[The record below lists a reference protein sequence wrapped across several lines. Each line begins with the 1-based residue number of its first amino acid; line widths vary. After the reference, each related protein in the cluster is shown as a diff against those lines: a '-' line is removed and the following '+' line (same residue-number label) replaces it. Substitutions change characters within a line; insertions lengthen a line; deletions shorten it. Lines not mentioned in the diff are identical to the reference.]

1 MESFSF
7 SELDRKLANLIRV
20 GTVKEADYKK
30 ARVRIQIGKIL
41 TDWLPWVTSRAGQD
55 RNWSAPSVG
64 EQVVLL
70 SPSGEMAQGVVIP
83 AIYQNK
89 HPAPSDKET
98 DVAFVF
104 QDGSK
109 AIYDKKEH
117 HLSIFLIT
125 EGKLTLNVGESSLEM
140 TKDGIK
146 LKAKR
151 IDLNE

>member
-20 GTVKEADYKK
+20 GTVKESDYKK

-83 AIYQNK
+83 AIYQQK

-98 DVAFVF
+98 EVAFVF

-109 AIYDKKEH
+109 MLYDKEEH
-117 HLSIFLIT
+117 HLTISLIT
-125 EGKLTLNVGESSLEM
+125 DGKLTLKIGESSLEM
-140 TKDGIK
+140 SKDGIK

>member
-7 SELDRKLANLIRV
+7 SEIDRKLANLIRL

-83 AIYQNK
+83 AIYQQK

-98 DVAFVF
+98 DATLVF

-109 AIYDKKEH
+109 VLYDKEKH
-117 HLSIFLIT
+117 HLTVSVVT
-125 EGKLTLNVGESSLEM
+125 DGTLTLKIGESSLEM

>member
-55 RNWSAPSVG
+55 RNWSAPSIG

-98 DVAFVF
+98 DVTLVF

-109 AIYDKKEH
+109 VLYDKEKH
-117 HLSIFLIT
+117 HLTVSVVT
-125 EGKLTLNVGESSLEM
+125 DGTLTLKIGESSLEM

>member
-7 SELDRKLANLIRV
+7 SELDRKLANLIRL

-98 DVAFVF
+98 EIAFVF
-104 QDGSK
+104 QDGGK
-109 AIYDKKEH
+109 ALYDKKEH
-117 HLSIFLIT
+117 HLTISLIT
-125 EGKLTLNVGESSLEM
+125 EGKLTLNVGESSLEI

>member
-7 SELDRKLANLIRV
+7 SELDRKLANLIRL
-20 GTVKEADYKK
+20 GTIKEADYKK

-98 DVAFVF
+98 DATLVF

-109 AIYDKKEH
+109 VLYDKEKH
-117 HLSIFLIT
+117 HLTVSVVT
-125 EGKLTLNVGESSLEM
+125 DGALTLNVGESSLEM
-140 TKDGIK
+140 TKEGIK

>member
-7 SELDRKLANLIRV
+7 SEIDRKLANLIRL

-41 TDWLPWVTSRAGQD
+41 TDWLPWVTARAGQD

-89 HPAPSDKET
+89 HSVSSDKET
-98 DVAFVF
+98 DATLVF

-109 AIYDKKEH
+109 VLYDKEKH
-117 HLSIFLIT
+117 HLTVSVVT
-125 EGKLTLNVGESSLEM
+125 DGTLTLKIGESSLEM
-140 TKDGIK
+140 SKDSIK

>member
-7 SELDRKLANLIRV
+7 SEIDRKLANLIRV

-70 SPSGEMAQGVVIP
+70 SPSGEMAQGVVVP
-83 AIYQNK
+83 AIYQQK

-98 DVAFVF
+98 DIAFVF

-109 AIYDKKEH
+109 VLYDKEKH
-117 HLSIFLIT
+117 HFTVSVVT
-125 EGKLTLNVGESSLEM
+125 DGTLTLKIGESSLEM
-140 TKDGIK
+140 SKDAIK